1 MGKAITDLF
10 QSKKALAAMAA
21 VIVGLAAKLGFEI
34 STDELLPILSPLMAY
49 IVGQGIA
56 DHGKERAKVEA
67 AQSSSGIKAQ

>member
-21 VIVGLAAKLGFEI
+21 VIVGLAAKLGFDI
-34 STDELLPILSPLMAY
+34 STDEILPILSPLMAY

-56 DHGKERAKVEA
+56 DHGKERAKVET
-67 AQSSSGIKAQ
+67 AQSSGGT